1 MVSELN
7 QQNSNQEHRGSNA
20 PVLFGWKKIAAIIL
34 LAGALIG
41 LGWLADSNS
50 STTPYE
56 NVPGPESIVNKNPE
70 LRPVH
75 IKIPTI
81 GVDTAVVDLGLRR
94 NGELEVPDSD
104 REVGWYV
111 NGATPGEIGDP
122 IGALIMVG
130 HLDSIRGPAV
140 FSKLSQLKK
149 DDIIEITRTDGS
161 IITYR
166 ADNSEVFAQNSFPTG
181 QVYGKVEVPS
191 LRLITCAGKY
201 SIFRGR
207 YSDNLIVYATMR

>member
-1 MVSELN
+1 MASELKDS
-7 QQNSNQEHRGSNA
+7 NSNQEHRGSNA
-20 PVLFGWKKIAAIIL
+20 PVLFGWKKLAAIVL
-34 LAGALIG
+34 LVTALIG

-50 STTPYE
+50 QTTPYE
-56 NVPGPESIVNKNPE
+56 RVPGPASLVSQKPE
-70 LRPVH
+70 LRPTH
-75 IKIPTI
+75 IKIPAI
-81 GVDTAVVDLGLRR
+81 GVDANVVDLGLRR

-149 DDIIEITRTDGS
+149 DDIIEVTRTDGS

-166 ADNSEVFAQNSFPTG
+166 ADNSEVFPQNNFPTG
-181 QVYGKVEVPS
+181 QVYGKVDVPS